1 MGCDAQTQ
9 KQSFY
14 VHSKFIQ
21 QANVPLAFLFLTN
34 PSKDGEN
41 GKTVFR
47 NLLWVTW
54 DAGNHLQ

>member
-1 MGCDAQTQ
+1 MMPRHSN
-9 KQSFY
+9 KESFY

-41 GKTVFR
+41 GKTVFFR
-47 NLLWVTW
+47 NLPWVTW